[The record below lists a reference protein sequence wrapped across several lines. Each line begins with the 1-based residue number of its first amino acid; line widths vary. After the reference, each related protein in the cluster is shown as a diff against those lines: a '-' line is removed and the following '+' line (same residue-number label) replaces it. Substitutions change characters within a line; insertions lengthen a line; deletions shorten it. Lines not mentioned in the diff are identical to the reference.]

1 LLKPDEWDIHEKI
14 MLIHIPEILSKQ
26 QVADFR
32 ARLQRADWVD
42 GKATVGVQ
50 GAQVKK
56 NRQLPVDS
64 VVARELGEIILKAL
78 YANPVFM
85 AAALPLRI
93 VPPLFNAYAGG
104 EHYGFH
110 VDGAIRL
117 LPGSHLSLRTD
128 VSSTLF
134 LSEPDEYD
142 GGELIVQDTYGS
154 HEVKLPAGDLILYPS
169 TSLHQV
175 EPVTRG
181 ERVCSFFW
189 AQSMVRDDWQRNLL
203 YELDCNIQSLR
214 QKIGDSEEIVS
225 LTGHYHNLLRQWAQV

>member
-1 LLKPDEWDIHEKI
+1 
-14 MLIHIPEILSKQ
+14 MLIHIPDVLSKQ
-26 QVADFR
+26 QVAEFR
-32 ARLQRADWVD
+32 AALTNADWTD
-42 GKATVGVQ
+42 GRATVGVQ

-64 VVARELGEIILKAL
+64 PVARKLGEIILTAL
-78 YANPVFM
+78 YANPLFM
-85 AAALPLRI
+85 SAALPLRI
-93 VPPLFNAYAGG
+93 VPPLFNAYTGG

-117 LPGSHLSLRTD
+117 VSGSNLSLRTD

-134 LSEPDEYD
+134 LSEPDEYE

-175 EPVTRG
+175 APVTRG

-189 AQSMVRDDWQRNLL
+189 TQSLVKDDWQRTMLH
-203 YELDCNIQSLR
+203 ELDCNIQSLR
-214 QKIGDSEEIVS
+214 QKVGDTEELVG
-225 LTGHYHNLLRQWAQV
+225 LTGHYHNLLRQWSQV

>member
-1 LLKPDEWDIHEKI
+1 
-14 MLIHIPEILSKQ
+14 MLIHIPEVLSKQ
-26 QVADFR
+26 QVAEFR
-32 ARLQRADWVD
+32 AALAAAGWVD
-42 GKATVGVQ
+42 GRTTVGVQ

-56 NRQLPVDS
+56 NRQLPVDNP
-64 VVARELGEIILKAL
+64 VARQLGEIILTTL
-78 YANPVFM
+78 YANPLFM
-85 AAALPLRI
+85 SAALPLRI
-93 VPPLFNAYAGG
+93 VPPLFNAYTGG

-117 LPGSHLSLRTD
+117 VPGSNLSLRTD

-134 LSEPDEYD
+134 LSEPDEYE

-175 EPVTRG
+175 SPVTQG

-189 AQSMVRDDWQRNLL
+189 TQSMVKDDWQRTMLH
-203 YELDCNIQSLR
+203 ELDCNIQRLR
-214 QKIGDSEEIVS
+214 QTLGDSEEIVS

>member
-1 LLKPDEWDIHEKI
+1 
-14 MLIHIPEILSKQ
+14 MLIHIPEVLTKQ
-26 QVADFR
+26 QVAEFR
-32 ARLQRADWVD
+32 ARLREADWVD
-42 GKATVGVQ
+42 GRATVGVQ

-56 NRQLPVDS
+56 NRQLPVDES
-64 VVARELGEIILKAL
+64 VARELGEIILKAL
-78 YANPVFM
+78 YANPLFM
-85 AAALPLRI
+85 SAALPLRI

-117 LPGSHLSLRTD
+117 VPGSNLSLRTD

-134 LSEPDEYD
+134 LSEPEEYE

-175 EPVTRG
+175 APVTQG

-189 AQSMVRDDWQRNLL
+189 TQSMVRDDDQRNLL
-203 YELDCNIQSLR
+203 HVLDCNIQALR
-214 QKIGDSEEIVS
+214 QKLGDCEEVVG
-225 LTGHYHNLLRQWAQV
+225 LTGHYHNLLRQWAQI